1 MALPPGTR
9 PRAPQ
14 GSRTARG
21 PSGGGQAS
29 ARPLRRS
36 RATPRL
42 RVPFLLLLGAAAVA
56 VTIWAVPDGRFVV
69 ESWVAARFA
78 GPKRRMD
85 PLAEYVRPATV
96 KAAAPAVFLPD
107 SARPPAPREIAN
119 GLDILE
125 DLVFTP
131 DGRCLLTAG
140 YGDFSVR
147 LWDVEAGAEVQGLR
161 THCRPSSLLV
171 HSARGVLVADV
182 YGFLR
187 AYPVHSSAR
196 LGWARLTALEG
207 RLGSD
212 VAMSPDGRLLATPIV
227 GSYAAGGESSDL
239 VLLRSADLSVLRQLK
254 LPEALRRPAFSATGR
269 LLAVGSTA
277 NTFTVWDLATGEAWL
292 QMVPRVGAR
301 SDVASVAFSPDERL
315 LATGHMDSSIT
326 IWDVASRRERQ
337 NFFVDQ
343 SSTWK
348 VAFSPAGDVLATAQ
362 QDGTIRLWD
371 PETAKPR
378 ATLRGHTKNVREI
391 AFAPDG
397 RRLASYGED
406 GRILV
411 WESGGDAAVTAK
423 AAAPDPSVAPSAS
436 LTSADVLR
444 LFAKIDALPAIPDEQ
459 RQRLRQAFD
468 RLPAM
473 QEEERAAFVASL
485 LLLASA
491 DELARGLGQVLGA
504 GGGAFQA
511 SPQDAE
517 LLRWN
522 LEQLPEAA
530 PLVAGIEAVRSGDA
544 ARLPAVFARSAV
556 ATLEQR
562 GWESVAS
569 GLKRLWGEALGG
581 SGPSELHVSFLGTK
595 ERGVLHVAHPT
606 HGLPRAGVSG
616 SVDML
621 EVPVVFEEAAW
632 KIADPPTLPEP

>member
-1 MALPPGTR
+1 
-9 PRAPQ
+9 
-14 GSRTARG
+14 
-21 PSGGGQAS
+21 
-29 ARPLRRS
+29 
-36 RATPRL
+36 
-42 RVPFLLLLGAAAVA
+42 V
-56 VTIWAVPDGRFVV
+56 VTIWAVPDARFAL
-69 ESWVAARFA
+69 ESRIAARFA
-78 GPKRRMD
+78 APKRRMD
-85 PLAEYVRPATV
+85 PLAEYARPATV
-96 KAAAPAVFLPD
+96 KAAAPAMFLPD
-107 SARPPAPREIAN
+107 PAQPPAPREIAN

-125 DLVFTP
+125 DLAFTL
-131 DGRCLLTAG
+131 DGRHLLTAG

-147 LWDVEAGAEVQGLR
+147 LWDVETGAEVQGLR
-161 THCRPSSLLV
+161 THRRPSSVLV
-171 HSARGVLVADV
+171 HGGGGVLVTDV

-187 AYPVHSSAR
+187 AYPVHSSGR

-227 GSYAAGGESSDL
+227 SSYEAGAESSDL

-254 LPEALRRPAFSATGR
+254 IPEALRRPAFSATGR
-269 LLAVGSTA
+269 LLAVGSTT
-277 NTFTVWDLATGEAWL
+277 NTFTVWDLTTGEAWL
-292 QMVPRVGAR
+292 QRVPRVSAR
-301 SDVASVAFSPDERL
+301 SDVGSVAFSPDERL
-315 LATGHMDSSIT
+315 LATGHNDSSIT

-343 SSTWK
+343 ASTWK

-391 AFAPDG
+391 AFSPDG

-411 WESGGDAAVTAK
+411 WESGGDAASAAS
-423 AAAPDPSVAPSAS
+423 AAAPEPGVAPSAS
-436 LTSADVLR
+436 MTSADILR
-444 LFAKIDALPAIPDEQ
+444 LFAKVDAMPGFPEEE

-468 RLPAM
+468 RLPEM
-473 QEEERAAFVASL
+473 KEEERAAFVAAL

-491 DELARGLGQVLGA
+491 DELARGLGQAFGA
-504 GGGAFQA
+504 GGGALEA

-522 LEQLPEAA
+522 LEQVPEAA

-544 ARLPAVFARSAV
+544 ARLPTIFSRTAAEA
-556 ATLEQR
+556 LGQR

-569 GLKRLWGEALGG
+569 GLKGLWGETLGG
-581 SGPSELHVSFLGTK
+581 SGPSDLHVSFLGTA

-606 HGLPRAGVSG
+606 HGLPRAGVAG
-616 SVDML
+616 VVDML
-621 EVPVVFEEAAW
+621 EVPVAFEDGAW
-632 KIADPPTLPEP
+632 KIADPPALPEP

>member
-1 MALPPGTR
+1 
-9 PRAPQ
+9 
-14 GSRTARG
+14 
-21 PSGGGQAS
+21 
-29 ARPLRRS
+29 
-36 RATPRL
+36 
-42 RVPFLLLLGAAAVA
+42 VLLLGVAAVA
-56 VTIWAVPDGRFVV
+56 VTIWLVPEARFAF
-69 ESWVAARFA
+69 ESRIAARFA
-78 GPKRRMD
+78 APKRRLE
-85 PLAEYVRPATV
+85 PLAEYVRPITAA
-96 KAAAPAVFLPD
+96 AAAPAVFLPD
-107 SARPPAPREIAN
+107 PAQPPAPREIAN
-119 GLDILE
+119 GLDTIE

-131 DGRCLLTAG
+131 DGRRLVTAG

-147 LWDVEAGAEVQGLR
+147 LWDVETGAEVQGLR
-161 THCRPSSLLV
+161 THRRPSSVLV
-171 HSARGVLVADV
+171 HGGGGVLVADV

-227 GSYAAGGESSDL
+227 RSYAAGGESSDL
-239 VLLRSADLSVLRQLK
+239 ILLRADDLSVLRQIK
-254 LPEALRRPAFSATGR
+254 IPEALRRPAFSATGR

-277 NTFTVWDLATGEAWL
+277 NTFTVWDLTTGEAWL
-292 QMVPRVGAR
+292 QMVPRVAPR
-301 SDVASVAFSPDERL
+301 SDVGSVAFSPDERL

-326 IWDVASRRERQ
+326 IWEVASRRERQ
-337 NFFVDQ
+337 NFFVSQ
-343 SSTWK
+343 SSAWK
-348 VAFSPAGDVLATAQ
+348 VAFSPAGDVLATAH

-378 ATLRGHTKNVREI
+378 ATLRGHSKNVREI

-411 WESGGDAAVTAK
+411 WESGGAGASK

-436 LTSADVLR
+436 LTSADILR
-444 LFAKIDALPAIPDEQ
+444 LFARIDAMPAIPEEQ

-473 QEEERAAFVASL
+473 REEERAAFVASL

-491 DELARGLGQVLGA
+491 DELARELGQVLGA
-504 GGGAFQA
+504 GGGASEP

-522 LEQLPEAA
+522 LEQVPEAA

-544 ARLPAVFARSAV
+544 ARLPTVFARTA
-556 ATLEQR
+556 AEALKPR
-562 GWESVAS
+562 GWDSVAS

-581 SGPSELHVSFLGTK
+581 SGPSDLHVSFLGTK

-616 SVDML
+616 SVDIL
-621 EVPVVFEEAAW
+621 EVPVVFEGAAW
-632 KIADPPTLPEP
+632 KIADPPSLPEP